1 LLGVLKAGGAYLPLD
16 STYPRERLAFM
27 AADSG
32 VQIVLSQSKLAEL
45 LPDVERTVFL
55 DTDWD
60 RIAAQEGPDSE
71 TLASP
76 DNLSYIIYTSG
87 STGRPKGVMVPH
99 RGVVN
104 YLSWAAGAYGAATG
118 EGAPLHS
125 PLGFDLTV
133 TSLFLPLLAGNSV
146 KLVPE
151 DRGADALANMLRSQ
165 TGFTLLKVT
174 PAHLALLGQTLAHD
188 DLAGRVGTLIL
199 GGEALLGENVAPWRE
214 RLAGTSVINE
224 YGPTEAT
231 VGCCVYEVPA
241 EGALA
246 GSVPIGKPIANT
258 RLLLLDAGLRP
269 VPEGVPGEL
278 YIGGDGL
285 ARGYLGRP
293 DLTAERFVPDP
304 FAGRET
310 PAPAG
315 SRLYK
320 TGDLARLLPDGNLD
334 FLGRNDHQVKVRGVR
349 IELGEVE
356 AALAAHPAVRETAVM
371 AREDTPGDR
380 RLVAYFT
387 TAAGQPLTI
396 DELRRFLTSRLPDA
410 MLPAVFVPLP
420 ALPLTANGKLDRAAL
435 PAPSSQ
441 RPDLEREYVAPRTP
455 QEEMLAEVWA
465 EVLGIDKVGVLDS
478 FFALGGDSIRSV
490 RVVALA
496 KERGMDLTVEQL
508 FRYQTIESL
517 IQGIGGDS
525 LGIGD
530 EDEDLARLV
539 AELET
544 LSEEE
549 AQQRLRQQIAAVEET
564 T

>member
-1 LLGVLKAGGAYLPLD
+1 
-16 STYPRERLAFM
+16 
-27 AADSG
+27 
-32 VQIVLSQSKLAEL
+32 
-45 LPDVERTVFL
+45 
-55 DTDWD
+55 
-60 RIAAQEGPDSE
+60 
-71 TLASP
+71 
-76 DNLSYIIYTSG
+76 
-87 STGRPKGVMVPH
+87 
-99 RGVVN
+99 
-104 YLSWAAGAYGAATG
+104 
-118 EGAPLHS
+118 
-125 PLGFDLTV
+125 
-133 TSLFLPLLAGNSV
+133 
-146 KLVPE
+146 
-151 DRGADALANMLRSQ
+151 
-165 TGFTLLKVT
+165 
-174 PAHLALLGQTLAHD
+174 
-188 DLAGRVGTLIL
+188 
-199 GGEALLGENVAPWRE
+199 
-214 RLAGTSVINE
+214 
-224 YGPTEAT
+224 
-231 VGCCVYEVPA
+231 
-241 EGALA
+241 
-246 GSVPIGKPIANT
+246 
-258 RLLLLDAGLRP
+258 
-269 VPEGVPGEL
+269 VPGEL